1 VTAPPCPGRPAPD
14 EVHLAIAYNRIIW
27 RAARLTNPDMLPVD
41 LNAEECLDVM
51 EGRRPVRALVSAPP
65 WRVRTCPPSA

>member
-14 EVHLAIAYNRIIW
+14 EVHPIAYNRIIW

-41 LNAEECLDVM
+41 LNAEEV
-51 EGRRPVRALVSAPP
+51 
-65 WRVRTCPPSA
+65 